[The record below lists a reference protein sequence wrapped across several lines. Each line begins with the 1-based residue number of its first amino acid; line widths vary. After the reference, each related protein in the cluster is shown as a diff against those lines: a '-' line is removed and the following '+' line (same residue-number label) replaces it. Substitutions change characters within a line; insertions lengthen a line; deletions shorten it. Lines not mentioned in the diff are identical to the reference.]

1 MTDLRTAFPTP
12 GGALPWGIRL
22 EDAATRLGCVPEY
35 GARIAWPGG
44 DLLGLPVLRG
54 EASAP
59 APDRPVLSVEYAL
72 PPDPAAR
79 GDTLPWW
86 RELQALFG
94 TPDALDRYEPP
105 GGQWHSSSVRA
116 NARWRGEVL
125 DIAYCVYGGPREGAV
140 AHLGLHWPEALA
152 AQPYLVDW
160 RARSAALADLLAEP
174 ATAITEFPL
183 VWEAAASAPGG
194 SEARERHL
202 ALYAPRLL
210 ATPAALGKRLGA
222 RRFAL
227 WHRPDGAWGL
237 SNRHESVWLAP
248 GEAARVIWIEL
259 QPAKGGGWSGLSL
272 DRWEVRSAPGAAAIR
287 DAAEAI
293 ARRPGMQLHR
303 EEGYDC

>member
-35 GARIAWPGG
+35 GARIVWPGG

-105 GGQWHSSSVRA
+105 GGQWHSGSVRA

-125 DIAYCVYGGPREGAV
+125 NIGGGPQNT
-140 AHLGLHWPEALA
+140 LA
-152 AQPYLVDW
+152 IWSEFGPLLEELAGRPVPVSYGDW
-160 RARSAALADLLAEP
+160 R
-174 ATAITEFPL
+174 
-183 VWEAAASAPGG
+183 PGDQRVFV
-194 SEARERHL
+194 SDIRRAEARLGWRPRVSPEEGIRR
-202 ALYAPRLL
+202 LYAWVAENREL
-210 ATPAALGKRLGA
+210 
-222 RRFAL
+222 F
-227 WHRPDGAWGL
+227 L
-237 SNRHESVWLAP
+237 ST
-248 GEAARVIWIEL
+248 G
-259 QPAKGGGWSGLSL
+259 
-272 DRWEVRSAPGAAAIR
+272 
-287 DAAEAI
+287 
-293 ARRPGMQLHR
+293 
-303 EEGYDC
+303 